1 MNDSAATS
9 TVQQIP
15 PLPWHQRLNLM
26 TISALVFL
34 AAAVASVPTLKGS
47 GRELNYWQ
55 NLKNFVSRCLPPDFS
70 VSADAFKA
78 LGETMQISVL
88 ATFFAILLAFPV
100 AIAAASNLSPLWLR
114 SVVRLLMNA
123 NRTVHVLLWALLAV
137 VLVGPNSLAGVIALT
152 FYSLGYL
159 SKFYSDSLESLDMK
173 TAEALRSNGAGLI
186 QVFQYAL
193 WPQAKPF
200 IWSYAIW
207 MLEYNVRSATVIGYV
222 GAGGIGLLLHSFQ
235 EYGQWD
241 KFAAVLF
248 IILVPV
254 TLLDFLGERIR
265 NKITRVA
272 RISK

>member
-1 MNDSAATS
+1 MSDSKDTS
-9 TVQQIP
+9 SLPQIP

-26 TISALVFL
+26 SISALLFL
-34 AAAVASVPTLKGS
+34 GAALASMSAMKGS
-47 GRELNYWQ
+47 GRELDYWQ
-55 NLKNFVSRCLPPDFS
+55 NLKRFVYRCLPPDFS

-78 LGETMQISVL
+78 LGETIQISVL
-88 ATFFAILLAFPV
+88 ATFFAILIAFPI

-114 SVVRLLMNA
+114 SIVRLFMNA

-137 VLVGPNSLAGVIALT
+137 VLVGPNPLAGVIALT

-159 SKFYSDSLESLDMK
+159 CKFYSDSLESLDMK
-173 TAEALRSNGAGLI
+173 TAEALRANGAGLI

-207 MLEYNVRSATVIGYV
+207 MLEYNIRSATVIGYV

-235 EYGQWD
+235 EYGHWD
-241 KFAAVLF
+241 KFAAVLL

-265 NKITRVA
+265 NKITGVA
-272 RISK
+272 RLKQ

>member
-1 MNDSAATS
+1 MSDSAGNS
-9 TVQQIP
+9 TDLKIP
-15 PLPWHQRLNLM
+15 PLPWHQRLNVM

-34 AAAVASVPTLKGS
+34 TAAIASVPTLKGS
-47 GRELNYWQ
+47 GRELNYWH
-55 NLKNFVSRCLPPDFS
+55 NLKRFILSCLPPDFS
-70 VSADAFKA
+70 VSADALKA

-88 ATFFAILLAFPV
+88 ATLFAILLAFPI
-100 AIAAASNLSPLWLR
+100 AIAAASNLSPFWLR

-123 NRTVHVLLWALLAV
+123 NRTVHVLLWALLGV

-152 FYSLGYL
+152 LYSLGYL
-159 SKFYSDSLESLDMK
+159 CKFYSDSLESMDMK
-173 TAEALRSNGAGLI
+173 TAEALRANGASLV

-254 TLLDFLGERIR
+254 TLLDWLGERIR
-265 NKITRVA
+265 NRITRVA
-272 RISK
+272 RLSQ

>member
-1 MNDSAATS
+1 MNDTASSNNIPT
-9 TVQQIP
+9 IP
-15 PLPWHQRLNLM
+15 PVPWHQRLNLLSI
-26 TISALVFL
+26 TALVFL
-34 AAAVASVPTLKGS
+34 AAALASTPSLKGS
-47 GRELNYWQ
+47 GRDLDYW
-55 NLKNFVSRCLPPDFS
+55 KNFTRFAARCLPPDFS
-70 VSADAFKA
+70 VSADALKA
-78 LGETMQISVL
+78 LGETVQISVL
-88 ATFFAILLAFPV
+88 ATFFAILFAFPI
-100 AIAAASNLSPLWLR
+100 AIAASSNLSPVWLR
-114 SVVRLLMNA
+114 SIVRLLMNA

-137 VLVGPNSLAGVIALT
+137 ILVGPNTLAGVIGLT
-152 FYSLGYL
+152 CYSLGYL

-173 TAEALRSNGAGLI
+173 AAEALRANGAGRV

-207 MLEYNVRSATVIGYV
+207 MIEYNIRSATIIGYV
-222 GAGGIGLLLHSFQ
+222 GAGGVGLLLHSFQ

-241 KFAAVLF
+241 KFTAVLL
-248 IILVPV
+248 IILVPI